1 MKENR
6 YHIDESKLSGDMVNE
21 PVVAYRDAVA
31 EPMAHHFVSS
41 AALNDE
47 DDCPISKLFSY
58 EEVQKSI
65 DDFIEKKMMLLN
77 GFLGK
82 RWRHNLWRI
91 SHGSSRNKKAL

>member
-21 PVVAYRDAVA
+21 SVVAYRDAVA

-47 DDCPISKLFSY
+47 DDYPISKLFSY

-65 DDFIEKKMMLLN
+65 DDFIEKKDDAS
-77 GFLGK
+77 
-82 RWRHNLWRI
+82 LWI
-91 SHGSSRNKKAL
+91 PWEKVEAQLMEDFPWLK

>member
-31 EPMAHHFVSS
+31 EPMAHHFVSG

-47 DDCPISKLFSY
+47 DDYPISKLFSY

-65 DDFIEKKMMLLN
+65 DDFIEKKDDASQWIPWEKVEAQLMEDFPWL
-77 GFLGK
+77 K
-82 RWRHNLWRI
+82 
-91 SHGSSRNKKAL
+91 

>member
-21 PVVAYRDAVA
+21 SVVAYRDAVA

-47 DDCPISKLFSY
+47 DDYPISKLFSY

-65 DDFIEKKMMLLN
+65 DDFIEKKGGISIVPWIKKLN
-77 GFLGK
+77 FYDNPYK
-82 RWRHNLWRI
+82 MT
-91 SHGSSRNKKAL
+91 